1 MSQHPINLAV
11 HFLLELAALIILG
24 LWGWRASGGWIR
36 FLLALGIP
44 TVAAV
49 LWATLRV
56 PNDPGKA
63 PVPVPGI
70 LRLALEL
77 TYFSFATWAL
87 YDLGAITL
95 SWIFGVVVV
104 LHYVSGYDRI
114 QWLLMGQKRF
124 PKG

>member
-1 MSQHPINLAV
+1 
-11 HFLLELAALIILG
+11 
-24 LWGWRASGGWIR
+24 
-36 FLLALGIP
+36 LLALGIP

-63 PVPVPGI
+63 RYPVPGI